1 MNVQIGDDEQN
12 DYEQVKIYGEHLRRE
27 NQRKIDMERI
37 MTQNKQDDDVKRYI
51 MSMIIVVFIVL
62 LLQAC

>member
-1 MNVQIGDDEQN
+1 MNIQIGDDEQD
-12 DYEQVKIYGEHLRRE
+12 DYEQFRLYGEHLRRE

-37 MTQNKQDDDVKRYI
+37 IAQNKQDEDIKRYI

-62 LLQAC
+62 LLKAC